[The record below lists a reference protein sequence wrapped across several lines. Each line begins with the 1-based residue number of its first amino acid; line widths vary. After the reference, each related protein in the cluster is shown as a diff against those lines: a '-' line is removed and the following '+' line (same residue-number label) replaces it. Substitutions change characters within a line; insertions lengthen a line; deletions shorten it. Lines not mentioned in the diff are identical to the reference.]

1 MINLSPSPGPWKKAA
16 LLVLALL
23 VFALA
28 TYARLSWYGEETL
41 EKRYLVK
48 SVKLQEARAKIVV
61 DDLSGAAP
69 VFIPPLEPPL
79 PAPSPVAADAP
90 VILLANATFQP
101 AYFRPPPSLA

>member
-1 MINLSPSPGPWKKAA
+1 MISLSPSLDPWKKAA
-16 LLVLALL
+16 LPVLALL

-48 SVKLQEARAKIVV
+48 SVKLQAARARIVV

-79 PAPSPVAADAP
+79 PAPSPAMADVP

-101 AYFRPPPSLA
+101 AFFRPPTSLA